1 MKAVLFEIGAILVL
15 LLLNGLFAMVE
26 IALVSAKKGR
36 LRVLADRGDTRA
48 QVALE
53 LAESPNRFLA
63 TVQIGITLV
72 GILAGAFGGATIA
85 THLSRFLGSAPLLAP
100 YSETIALGLVVL
112 AITYLSL
119 IIGELLP
126 KRLGLG
132 NPEGISMLT
141 ARFMQRLSN
150 LVSPIVRLLNTST
163 DLVLRLCGI
172 TGKAPTTVSEEEV
185 KGLMQEGLRAGAF
198 HKVESD
204 IVASVLGLDLLPV
217 RDIMTPR
224 PKVIWLN
231 RDDSHEVIWHKI
243 VVSNHSHFPVYQ
255 GHRDNVV
262 GVVSVKA
269 IYAHLAAGLPVTL
282 GDLMVKPLFVPA
294 VQNVLQLVETFKQSR
309 QHLALAVDEFGVV
322 VGLVTLTDIMEAIVG
337 DFPSPDERAK
347 PAAMRRADGTWLIDA
362 LIEIEQVESVLPGFK
377 TQDPDSKNY
386 QTLAGFIIKH
396 LGHVPKEGETLE
408 SQGYIFEVLDMDAHR
423 IDKVLVMPR
432 QLQPGKPHS

>member
-243 VVSNHSHFPVYQ
+243 VVSNHSHFPV
-255 GHRDNVV
+255 
-262 GVVSVKA
+262 
-269 IYAHLAAGLPVTL
+269 
-282 GDLMVKPLFVPA
+282 
-294 VQNVLQLVETFKQSR
+294 
-309 QHLALAVDEFGVV
+309 
-322 VGLVTLTDIMEAIVG
+322 
-337 DFPSPDERAK
+337 
-347 PAAMRRADGTWLIDA
+347 
-362 LIEIEQVESVLPGFK
+362 
-377 TQDPDSKNY
+377 
-386 QTLAGFIIKH
+386 
-396 LGHVPKEGETLE
+396 
-408 SQGYIFEVLDMDAHR
+408 
-423 IDKVLVMPR
+423 
-432 QLQPGKPHS
+432 